1 MKIKSIKLENHE
13 ILGDLF
19 LDFTDRYGEISDT
32 IILAGE
38 NGCGKTII
46 LELIYEFSK
55 IEFNPNISQE
65 NREIIVRLSDDEI
78 KLFKNY
84 NNINTNILD
93 NELVLIYDF
102 SFSNWNQLK
111 LSFRENFDNIMKL
124 GANAIIKTEIKSIFR
139 SIFLETQT
147 NFNPENI
154 RWVTSEDIDQE
165 NPNTI
170 KSGSDIATRITQL
183 LIDVQTLDDNELGEY
198 CRNYKNSE
206 KIEIDRKN
214 LDLRMKRFKEA
225 FNYMFPN
232 KKYKK
237 VINKDNFKKVVF
249 EEFGKEMFI
258 ENLSSGE
265 KQIVFRGGFLL
276 KDQKSNKGV
285 LILIDEPEISMHPNW
300 QSKILEFYKKLFKD
314 EQGNQSSQLFF
325 ATHSPFIIHNE
336 NRLQDKVIV
345 LKRNK
350 EGKIYVAKIPKF
362 INYSN
367 EEIVHEAFN
376 INNLFKKSNKPI
388 LFVEGDYDV
397 RYIKKAAELLYKVDI
412 LNHIELKD
420 AYGYGNLDKIWKHFN
435 TELSEITPQEIILL
449 YDCDTGKKD
458 NQKRNLYK
466 RIVPLIEKNP
476 IKKGIENLF
485 SHKTIKNAIE
495 YNKAFID
502 ITEATK
508 KIIRGEE
515 ILNDKLYEVN
525 KDEKGNLCDWI
536 CENGT
541 VNDFRD
547 FKVIFKIIEDVLNN
561 PKNADSFTKDPETSS
576 GRQGI

>member
-55 IEFNPNISQE
+55 IEFNKNVSQE
-65 NREIIVRLSDDEI
+65 KREIIVNLSDDEI
-78 KLFKNY
+78 ELFKNY
-84 NNINTNILD
+84 NKIHTNILE
-93 NELVLIYDF
+93 NELVLKYDF

-111 LSFRENFDNIMKL
+111 LSFRENFDKIMEL
-124 GANAIIKTEIKSIFR
+124 GANAIIVPEIKPIFR

-147 NFNPENI
+147 NFNPEYI

-165 NPNTI
+165 NTNTI
-170 KSGSDIATRITQL
+170 KTSENLATRIAQL
-183 LIDVQTLDDNELGEY
+183 LIDVQTLDDTELGDY
-198 CRNYKNSE
+198 CRNYNDVE
-206 KIEIDRKN
+206 KIEVDKDL
-214 LDLRMKRFKEA
+214 LDQRMKRFKKA
-225 FNYMFPN
+225 FNYMFTN
-232 KKYKK
+232 KRYKK
-237 VINKDNFKKVVF
+237 VINKDNLKKVVF
-249 EEFGKEMFI
+249 EEFGKEMYI
-258 ENLSSGE
+258 EQLSSGE

-300 QSKILEFYKKLFKD
+300 QSKILDFYKKLFTD
-314 EQGNQSSQLFF
+314 EQGNQTSQLFF

-367 EEIVHEAFN
+367 EEIVHEAFS
-376 INNLFKKSNKPI
+376 INNLFNKSNKTI
-388 LFVEGDYDV
+388 VFVEGKYDI
-397 RYIKKAAELLYKVDI
+397 RYIKRAGELLKKDYI
-412 LNHIELKD
+412 LSQFELKD
-420 AYGYGNLDKIWKHFN
+420 ADGYGNLDNIWKRFS
-435 TELSEITPQEIILL
+435 TKVSEIIPQKIILL

-458 NQKRNLYK
+458 NQNGNLYI

-485 SHKTIKNAIE
+485 SHKTITNVIE

-502 ITEATK
+502 ITEETK
-508 KIIRGEE
+508 KTIKGEK
-515 ILNDKLYEVN
+515 INQPKLYEVN
-525 KDEKGNLCDWI
+525 EDEKGNLCNWI

-547 FKVIFKIIEDVLNN
+547 FKVIFKIIENILNN
-561 PKNADSFTKDPETSS
+561 PKNTDSFTKDPETSS